1 MCNWRNA
8 DNREGAH
15 SVVAV
20 RLGRG
25 KGSTP
30 LPLSAYKIDH
40 KGETMMSPVTLE
52 KVLKIKTLNNIAES
66 GLSVFNKGTFSV
78 DNDCENPDA
87 YILRSFNMHS
97 MEFGT
102 NLKAIARAGAGVNN
116 IPVEKCTEQ
125 GIVVFNTPGAN
136 ANAVKEM
143 VLTTLMASSRNLFA
157 GVSWTGTLVEE
168 GAQVPKLVEA
178 GKKQFV
184 GKEIKGKTLGV
195 IGLGAI
201 GALVANDAIS
211 LDMDVIGFDPF
222 ISVDTAWNLSRTVQ
236 RALTIE
242 ELFANADYI
251 TVHTPLTD
259 DTRGMFNQATFSIM
273 KPGVHIL
280 NFSRGELV
288 NETDMA
294 VALEE
299 GLVGQYITDFPNE
312 NVLKMKNTICIPHL
326 GASTAESE
334 ENCAIM
340 AGRQIKDFLETGNIK
355 NSVNFPNASLPYSGK
370 QRVAAFHKNVPGMVG
385 KITAVLSS
393 YDLNIADMVNRS
405 RGEYAYTMIDID
417 NNVTSDIIPQLEEKI
432 NEIEG
437 MVTVRLI

>member
-1 MCNWRNA
+1 
-8 DNREGAH
+8 
-15 SVVAV
+15 
-20 RLGRG
+20 
-25 KGSTP
+25 
-30 LPLSAYKIDH
+30 
-40 KGETMMSPVTLE
+40 MSPITLK
-52 KVLKIKTLNNIAES
+52 KVNQIKTLNNIAES
-66 GLSVFNKGTFSV
+66 GLKVFRKDNFAV

-87 YILRSFNMHS
+87 IIARSFNMHS
-97 MEFGT
+97 MEFGS

-116 IPVEKCTEQ
+116 IPVDKCTEQ

-157 GVSWTGTLVEE
+157 GVSWTKTLE
-168 GAQVPKLVEA
+168 GEGEQVPKLVEA

-201 GALVANDAIS
+201 GALVANDAIA

-259 DTRGMFNQATFSIM
+259 DTKGMFNQATFSIM

-288 NETDMA
+288 NEIDLA

-299 GLVGQYITDFPNE
+299 GIVGQYITDFPNE
-312 NVLKMKNTICIPHL
+312 NVLKMENTICVPHL

-355 NSVNFPNASLPYSGK
+355 NSVNFPNAYLPYSGK
-370 QRVAAFHKNVPGMVG
+370 QRVAAFHQNVPGMVG
-385 KITAVLSS
+385 KITSALSS

-432 NEIEG
+432 SLIEG
-437 MVTVRLI
+437 IVTVRIL